1 MSTNLMDNLYVAWAI
16 AAKDIVEALKNKA
29 TRTNIIMMLGM
40 VAFLSTYSNIRPWDK
55 RIDVVV
61 YNEGSTNLMFDTTE
75 VSDGYTF
82 AFYEASSIPEM
93 ERMMTLRGMGLSMG
107 LVLPVDLDQALEA
120 GGELTVTGYLLW
132 VNRGKVAELETLY
145 SEKLTELLGQ
155 TVRIELKGNIVLPPP
170 DAQSTSTNFTLLFA
184 IFFMA
189 FMVVPALMLEE
200 KRTKTLDAL
209 LVSPA
214 SAAQVVMGKA
224 LAGLFYVGLV
234 GGLSFTFNWAYV
246 TDWGLA
252 LLAFLC
258 TTVFA
263 IGLGLAL
270 GSFIPSSQQL
280 MLWGI
285 LLNIFLLT
293 PALFALEPLLAE
305 GLRTVLSWLP
315 TVALVKLFQFSFSA
329 GVTATQLW
337 TNLAIALGYTAVI
350 FTLVVWKIRRSD
362 R

>member
-1 MSTNLMDNLYVAWAI
+1 MSANLMDNLYMAWAI
-16 AAKDIVEALKNKA
+16 AAKDVVEALKNKA
-29 TRTNIIMMLGM
+29 TRTNIIVMLGM
-40 VAFLSTYSNIRPWDK
+40 VAFLSAYSIRSWDK
-55 RIDVVV
+55 RMDVVV
-61 YNEGSTNLMFDTTE
+61 YDEGSTNLALDRFE

-93 ERMMTLRGMGLSMG
+93 ERMMTLRGMGLNMG

-120 GGELTVTGYLLW
+120 GGELTVPGHLLW

-145 SEKLTELLGQ
+145 SEKFTELLDRP
-155 TVRIELKGNIVLPPP
+155 VRVEIGGNIVLPPP
-170 DAQSTSTNFTLLFA
+170 DAQSTITNFILLLA
-184 IFFMA
+184 VFFTA
-189 FMVVPALMLEE
+189 FTVVPALMLEE

-214 SAAQVVMGKA
+214 SAGQVVMGKA

-234 GGLSFTFNWAYV
+234 GGLSFAFNWAHV

-280 MLWGI
+280 TLWGI
-285 LLNIFLLT
+285 LLSVFLVT

-337 TNLAIALGYTAVI
+337 THLAIALGWTAVI
-350 FTLVVWKIRRSD
+350 YALVIWKIRRSD